1 MELIENTTATDIL
14 DCAFTIHRELGPG
27 LLESVYEKCLEYE
40 LNLKDCDVRTQVG
53 IPMRY
58 KQLRFETGFRIDL
71 LVDKCVIVEVK
82 AVEKLTPSHFAQLQ
96 TYLRMTNIRLGL
108 LINFN
113 EKLLKNVIHRIAN
126 NL

>member
-1 MELIENTTATDIL
+1 MELIENITATDIL

-27 LLESVYEKCLEYE
+27 LLESVYEKCSEYE

-113 EKLLKNVIHRIAN
+113 EKLLKNGIHRIAN

>member
-1 MELIENTTATDIL
+1 MELIENITATDIL

-96 TYLRMTNIRLGL
+96 TYLRITNIRLGL

-113 EKLLKNVIHRIAN
+113 EKLLKNGIHRIAN